1 MRLKLHLD
9 LQKELIIIRL
19 QRYTR
24 GDAQTP
30 YYGGD
35 DIYQDFKGSYVT
47 PSTLEMNTDNQYN
60 EVVIN
65 TLAIDENGQMTKMQP
80 DYIVYISKQSESNLE
95 GLEVDPVWEKSK
107 KAASEFGIPIVVI
120 DREKVK
126 EAEREKIANMSE
138 HLVGK
143 PGSNEVLRFVK
154 KVGHYIHRY
163 GVESIF
169 EYGPP
174 DKISFLKKY
183 MEKKRIEEQREVS
196 DSDEQNPTVIKQPTN
211 ARQELLRR
219 QDELKKKTIT
229 GEER

>member
-1 MRLKLHLD
+1 MD

-19 QRYTR
+19 QRYTH

-65 TLAIDENGQMTKMQP
+65 TLAIDTNGQMTKMQP
-80 DYIVYISKQSESNLE
+80 DYIVYINEQSESKLE

-138 HLVGK
+138 RLVGK

-154 KVGHYIHRY
+154 KVEHYICRY
-163 GVESIF
+163 GVESIL

-174 DKISFLKKY
+174 DKMSFLRKY
-183 MEKKRIEEQREVS
+183 MEKKKIEEQRDAL
-196 DSDEQNPTVIKQPTN
+196 DSDMQNPTVIKQPTN